1 LDVNPNS
8 TLLFVVE
15 DDPAARQMLCDY
27 LVKQGFGVVALTS
40 AEELLLRIHRNRPD
54 LVILDVS
61 LPGMSGL
68 QACKQLR
75 HQGDKVPI
83 ILLTALT
90 EEIDRVLGFEMG
102 ADDYLGKP
110 YSPRELVGRVRA
122 VLRRVGLQSGL
133 LSAAPDIQMGQVVF
147 QPHARCISWADG
159 RQMTLGSVDYAL
171 LFDLATNPQVVISR
185 ERLLASAHGN
195 SHTFLPRTV
204 DVAVMRLRKIIEP
217 NPAEPR
223 HLQTVRNRGYVF
235 IP

>member
-1 LDVNPNS
+1 LDVNSNS
-8 TLLFVVE
+8 SLLFVVE
-15 DDPAARQMLCDY
+15 DDVAARQMLSDY
-27 LVKQGFGVVALTS
+27 LCKQGFDVVVMGS

-75 HQGDKVPI
+75 HQGDRVPI

-90 EEIDRVLGFEMG
+90 EEIDRILGFEMG
-102 ADDYLGKP
+102 VDDYLGKP

-122 VLRRVGLQSGL
+122 VLRRVGLQSSS
-133 LSAAPDIQMGQVVF
+133 LSGSPEIPMGQTVF
-147 QPHARCISWADG
+147 QPRARCLMWRDG

-171 LFDLATNPQVVISR
+171 LSELATNPQVVISR
-185 ERLLASAHGN
+185 ERLLAAAHGN

-204 DVAVMRLRKIIEP
+204 DVAMMRLRKVIEP
-217 NPAEPR
+217 SPAEPR

>member
-1 LDVNPNS
+1 VNPNR
-8 TLLFVVE
+8 TLLFIVE
-15 DDPAARQMLCDY
+15 DDPAAKQMLSDY
-27 LVKQGFGVVALTS
+27 LAKQGFDIVAMSS
-40 AEELLLRIHRNRPD
+40 AEELLQRIHRNRPD

-75 HQGDKVPI
+75 HQGDRVPI

-90 EEIDRVLGFEMG
+90 EEIDRILGFEMG
-102 ADDYLGKP
+102 VDDYLGKP
-110 YSPRELVGRVRA
+110 YSPRELVGRVHA
-122 VLRRVGLQSGL
+122 VLRRVGLQSSSLINASDIPMGL
-133 LSAAPDIQMGQVVF
+133 VVF
-147 QPHARCISWADG
+147 QRTARCLTWPDT
-159 RQMTLGSVDYAL
+159 RQMILGSVDYAL
-171 LFDLATNPQVVISR
+171 LSELATNPQIVISR
-185 ERLLASAHGN
+185 ERLLAAAHGN
-195 SHTFLPRTV
+195 AHTFLPRTV

>member
-1 LDVNPNS
+1 VNPSN

-27 LVKQGFGVVALTS
+27 LSRQGFDVIAMGS
-40 AEELLLRIHRNRPD
+40 AEELLQRIHRNRPD

-68 QACKQLR
+68 QACQQLR
-75 HQGDKVPI
+75 HQGDRVPI

-90 EEIDRVLGFEMG
+90 EEIDRILGFEMG
-102 ADDYLGKP
+102 GDDYLGKP

-122 VLRRVGLQSGL
+122 VLRRVGLQLGS
-133 LSAAPDIQMGQVVF
+133 LSTAADIAMGHIVF
-147 QPHARCISWADG
+147 QPHARCLTWGDG

-171 LFDLATNPQVVISR
+171 LFELATNPQVVVSR
-185 ERLLASAHGN
+185 ERLLAAAHGN

-217 NPAEPR
+217 SPAEPR